1 MRKVSYIKFKW
12 LNIFIIILFSN
23 SIVGC
28 SSVKRA
34 SSNNAP
40 GQKSVCVQITESTV
54 ITFPDKNLEETIR
67 EKIQCPT
74 GDILKDDVDKIT
86 NLENAQDKHITNL
99 SGIENLIN
107 LTLLDLS
114 NNQISNIEPL
124 IGLTNL
130 TNLAL
135 DNNKISNIEP
145 LKELANLTSLALDNN
160 KIKDFSP
167 ISTYYRNLERTDIA
181 IADINTTQRE
191 ISTNNQVA
199 MSSVIIP
206 KQEVIS
212 INNQV
217 TESSTIIPKQEE
229 ISTNNHVA
237 MSSVIIPK
245 QEVISTNNQ
254 VTESPT
260 IIPKQEVRSTNNHVA
275 MSSAIIPKQEVINTN
290 TNNQVT
296 ESPTIILKQ
305 EVISTNNQVAA
316 SKVITFPDK
325 NLEKLIRDTI
335 QQPTGDILK
344 GDVDNITN
352 LQNAQNKHITNL
364 SGIENLT
371 NLALLNLSNNEISK
385 IEPLKRLT
393 DLDVL
398 MLQGNQIKDYT
409 PVNSY
414 YKNLKVKD
422 FTLKDKVNT
431 DFILP
436 NSNIGKLKESDLGN
450 LTKQQLT
457 LVRNEVYA
465 RHGLVF
471 NTQDIKSYFESKSW
485 YRPDPAYKCDINS
498 IESFNVQLIK
508 KIEEGEKNNSPEN
521 TSAKIEY
528 NND

>member
-28 SSVKRA
+28 SSVKSA

-40 GQKSVCVQITESTV
+40 GQKSVCVQITESMV

-86 NLENAQDKHITNL
+86 NLQNAQDKHITNL

-160 KIKDFSP
+160 MIKDFSP

-181 IADINTTQRE
+181 IADITPTQR
-191 ISTNNQVA
+191 
-199 MSSVIIP
+199 
-206 KQEVIS
+206 
-212 INNQV
+212 
-217 TESSTIIPKQEE
+217 E

-260 IIPKQEVRSTNNHVA
+260 IIPKQEV
-275 MSSAIIPKQEVINTN
+275 
-290 TNNQVT
+290 
-296 ESPTIILKQ
+296 
-305 EVISTNNQVAA
+305 ISTNNQVAA
-316 SKVITFPDK
+316 SKVIIFPDK

-335 QQPTGDILK
+335 QHPIGDILK

-371 NLALLNLSNNEISK
+371 NLALLNLSNNQISK
-385 IEPLKRLT
+385 IEPLKELT

-436 NSNIGKLKESDLGN
+436 NSSIGKLKESDLGN

-457 LVRNEVYA
+457 LVRNEIYA
-465 RHGLVF
+465 RHGMVF

-485 YRPDPAYKCDINS
+485 YHPDPTYKCVINS

-508 KIEEGEKNNSPEN
+508 KIEEGEKNNSPE
-521 TSAKIEY
+521 
-528 NND
+528 